1 MSAPVLP
8 GITHGGPSA
17 SVSSQTPPPRP
28 PGAEDAMSRAERV
41 VILGQGYVGLSLAV
55 RAVEVGYDVVGL
67 ETDEVRVAHLQRG
80 ESYIGDVTND
90 RLAACSAS
98 GRYTASSQTRD

>member
-8 GITHGGPSA
+8 GITHGGHYA
-17 SVSSQTPPPRP
+17 SDSSQNHPPRP

-41 VILGQGYVGLSLAV
+41 VILGQGDVGLSLAV

-67 ETDEVRVAHLQRG
+67 ETDDVRTAQLQRG
-80 ESYIGDVTND
+80 ESYIEDITND
-90 RLAACSAS
+90 RLAACLAT
-98 GRYTASSQTRD
+98 GRY